1 MLIKLVSLYSCADI
15 FHPPKWGI
23 SETARP
29 IRKILFLQG
38 VSVKCHICIKNLGAG
53 GSGGHG
59 VNCQKGAHRAKK
71 FLVSAKYLRNRSRYR
86 NETFGVGGAR
96 PGRNFLGKVQFDW
109 AWHLRHSDVNNG
121 HLDLFNG
128 TFWPFGTF
136 KWQQVQTGEMA
147 QNVPQH

>member
-1 MLIKLVSLYSCADI
+1 MSLYSCADF

-23 SETARP
+23 WETARP
-29 IRKILFLQG
+29 IRKILFLEG
-38 VSVKCHICIKNLGAG
+38 VSVRGHICIKNLGAG

-86 NETFGVGGAR
+86 NETFGVACPR
-96 PGRNFLGKVQFDW
+96 PRRIFSCKVLCDR
-109 AWHLRHSDVNNG
+109 AWHLRHSDVNDG
-121 HLDLFNG
+121 QIDLFIG
-128 TFWPFGTF
+128 TFWLFGTF
-136 KWQQVQTGEMA
+136 KWQLVQTGKIA